1 MMKKI
6 NWSSNWMQ
14 KINKL
19 ENKIKISNDQLYKSL
34 IMNKN

>member
-6 NWSSNWMQ
+6 NWSNNWMQ

-19 ENKIKISNDQLYKSL
+19 ENKIKISNNQLYKSL
-34 IMNKN
+34 IMKKS

>member
-19 ENKIKISNDQLYKSL
+19 KNKIKIFNNQLYKSL
-34 IMNKN
+34 IMKKN

>member
-19 ENKIKISNDQLYKSL
+19 ENKIKISNNQLYKSL
-34 IMNKN
+34 IMKKN

>member
-19 ENKIKISNDQLYKSL
+19 ENKIKISNNQLYKSL

>member
-19 ENKIKISNDQLYKSL
+19 ENKIKIFNNQLYKSL
-34 IMNKN
+34 IMNKS

>member
-1 MMKKI
+1 MIRFMMKKI

-19 ENKIKISNDQLYKSL
+19 ENKIKISN
-34 IMNKN
+34 N

>member
-1 MMKKI
+1 MTRFMMKKI

-19 ENKIKISNDQLYKSL
+19 ENKIKIFN
-34 IMNKN
+34 N